1 MAVTTSRVTSPSRS
15 RVCRVWASIFSL
27 TPCTLRRSAL
37 NRYPPSSSASRASTD
52 HLPATCASTSRDV
65 QSRAKTSAIRA
76 ASGSDEV
83 THHTIRLPNLWHCV
97 IVSALGFHRG
107 RLENDHVRRH
117 RNHRTPRPARRP
129 GTARARRPG
138 RRRRRPRPHA
148 GEGRRSRRPGPPG
161 RLLGHRDAA
170 RGPGRRRRPA
180 PGLGQRGRAAGRPAH
195 RRRRGG
201 EDRGRPARG
210 LHQHRQ
216 RGPQHE
222 PPAAGAQGHRRRA
235 ARVRAAVHDLPEQL
249 VPGEVHGQVPQY
261 LATGEVLGID
271 GDARIGAATRADMAA
286 ATTAALLDE
295 GTAGATF
302 ELSGP
307 PITLAGLAETVTD
320 VTGTKVA
327 YRDVTPEELTAIL
340 RGTGLDDGTAGFVVA
355 LEESVARGDL
365 DVRGD
370 DLGRLLG
377 RPATTLADALRAD
390 HR

>member
-1 MAVTTSRVTSPSRS
+1 MTTYAVTGTTGHLGPLVVRELLARGVPAADVVALARTPEKAADLGVPVRRADYSDTATLPEALAGVDVLLLVSGSEVGRRVAQHTAVVEAAKTAGVQRVAYTSIANADHSTNPLQPEHKATEDV
-15 RVCRVWASIFSL
+15 L
-27 TPCTLRRSAL
+27 
-37 NRYPPSSSASRASTD
+37 RASG
-52 HLPATCASTSRDV
+52 LPF
-65 QSRAKTSAIRA
+65 
-76 ASGSDEV
+76 
-83 THHTIRLPNLWHCV
+83 TIFRNNWY
-97 IVSALGFHRG
+97 
-107 RLENDHVRRH
+107 LENY
-117 RNHRTPRPARRP
+117 T
-129 GTARARRPG
+129 
-138 RRRRRPRPHA
+138 
-148 GEGRRSRRPGPPG
+148 
-161 RLLGHRDAA
+161 
-170 RGPGRRRRPA
+170 
-180 PGLGQRGRAAGRPAH
+180 
-195 RRRRGG
+195 
-201 EDRGRPARG
+201 
-210 LHQHRQ
+210 
-216 RGPQHE
+216 
-222 PPAAGAQGHRRRA
+222 
-235 ARVRAAVHDLPEQL
+235 
-249 VPGEVHGQVPQY
+249 GQVPQY

-370 DLGRLLG
+370 DLERLLG